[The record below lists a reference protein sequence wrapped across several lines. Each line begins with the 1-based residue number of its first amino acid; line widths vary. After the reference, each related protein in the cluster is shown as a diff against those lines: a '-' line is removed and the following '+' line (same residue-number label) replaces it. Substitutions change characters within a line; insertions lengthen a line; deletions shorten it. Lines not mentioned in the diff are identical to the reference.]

1 MTIFKYTSRYIL
13 KSLYTFAAIINQMK
27 NIFLKMSIHAW
38 DVQVTRTEKLLDQLP
53 NEALLREIAPGKNSG
68 IYVLGHL
75 IAVNDAIST
84 ILGTGKATYPELY
97 ATFVQNPDNAGLNKP
112 AADEL
117 RLYWKQVHER
127 LNAEFLS
134 MDEDSWLA
142 RHNSMTDDDFLKDP
156 SRNKLSVLL
165 GRTGHLAYH
174 LGQLRLLL

>member
-1 MTIFKYTSRYIL
+1 
-13 KSLYTFAAIINQMK
+13 
-27 NIFLKMSIHAW
+27 MSIHAW
-38 DVQVTRTEKLLDQLP
+38 DVQVARTAKILDQLP

-84 ILGTGKATYPELY
+84 ILGNGKAAYPELY
-97 ATFVQNPDNAGLNKP
+97 ATFVQNPYNAGLDKP

-127 LNAEFLS
+127 LNAEFLN

-142 RHNSMTDDDFLKDP
+142 RHNSMTDEDFAKDP

-165 GRTGHLAYH
+165 GRTSHLAYH